1 MNDLR
6 ISYIDQLKGIA
17 ILLVVLGHVIGYN
30 NCENSFLWRFIYSF
44 HMPLFMFIS
53 GYVAQMTFRIENF
66 GWNEVSSFMIKKFRT
81 LLLPMVTWGIVI
93 PFFFLRSTVENN
105 FIDYLSNYITMWGGG
120 LWFFATLFFLSAL
133 FLFYRWIIKLI
144 NSKSIIVDYMILS
157 FLFVLIVL
165 LYKSLPKDG
174 VYSEGI
180 RSVFS
185 YFTFYF
191 LGTIVY
197 KQTKLRNLVLD
208 NDLFF
213 AFSFVMFCLLIPSFV
228 YDMSS
233 MFNQY
238 MKIVL
243 SLFAIPSLFFIVRHV
258 SWNRQ
263 IDNMFQYFGRESLS
277 IYVTHNGPFAFLLVL
292 SNYVTLSSVDNILC
306 FLFLLV
312 FSLFICYASIW
323 IRNIVSI
330 SPILALFLYGKS
342 YKIKSI

>member
-1 MNDLR
+1 MNAR

-53 GYVAQMTFRIENF
+53 RYVAQMTFRIENF

-81 LLLPMVTWGIVI
+81 LLLPMITWGIVI
-93 PFFFLRSTVENN
+93 PFFFLRSTAENN
-105 FIDYLSNYITMWGGG
+105 LVDYLLSYIKMWGGG
-120 LWFFATLFFLSAL
+120 LWFFATLFFLSIL
-133 FLFYRWIIKLI
+133 FLLYRLIIKLI
-144 NSKSIIVDYMILS
+144 SPKSIIMDYVILS

-165 LYKSLPKDG
+165 LYKSLPKDEI
-174 VYSEGI
+174 YSEGV

-191 LGTIVY
+191 SGTIVC

-213 AFSFVMFCLLIPSFV
+213 VFSFVMFCLLIPSFV

-233 MFNQY
+233 IFNQL

-243 SLFAIPSLFFIVRHV
+243 SLFAIPSLSFIVRHV

-263 IDNMFQYFGRESLS
+263 VDNMFQYFGRESLS

-306 FLFLLV
+306 FLFLLI

-323 IRNIVSI
+323 IKNIVSI
-330 SPILALFLYGKS
+330 SPVLELFLYGKS
-342 YKIKSI
+342 YKRKSI

>member
-1 MNDLR
+1 MNIR
-6 ISYIDQLKGIA
+6 VSYIDQLKGVA

-30 NCENSFLWRFIYSF
+30 NCEDSFLWRFIYSF

-53 GYVAQMTFRIENF
+53 GYIAQMTFGIKNF
-66 GWNEVSSFMIKKFRT
+66 SWDEISSFIIKKFRT

-93 PFFFLRSTVENN
+93 PFFFLRSTVENS
-105 FIDYLSNYITMWGGG
+105 FIDYLLNYIKMWGGG

-133 FLFYRWIIKLI
+133 FLLYRWIIKLI
-144 NSKSIIVDYMILS
+144 SSKSIIVDYVILS

-165 LYKSLPKDG
+165 LYKYLPKDEI
-174 VYSEGI
+174 YSEGI
-180 RSVFS
+180 RSIFS
-185 YFTFYF
+185 YFMFYF
-191 LGTIVY
+191 LGTIVCR
-197 KQTKLRNLVLD
+197 QIKLRNLVLD

-213 AFSFVMFCLLIPSFV
+213 VFSFVMFCLLIPSFV

-233 MFNQY
+233 MFNQL

-263 IDNMFQYFGRESLS
+263 VDNMFQYFGRESLS

-306 FLFLLV
+306 FLFLLI

-323 IRNIVSI
+323 IKNIVSI
-330 SPILALFLYGKS
+330 SPILELFLYGKS
-342 YKIKSI
+342 YKRKSI